1 MPTRRQFLQ
10 TAAALASTSLLT
22 RTAAAQP
29 AVSLP
34 VPGVLGLE
42 LYSVRHQMERDL
54 EGALKLVH
62 SWGFQQVEGGHFY
75 GRSAADFK
83 GLLDRYG
90 LEMQSMLVGYEA
102 LRDDM
107 ATVIR
112 HAKAVGTRMVGTAW
126 IPHQRPF
133 GRQHV
138 DTAIRDF
145 AVFGKALR
153 AEGIRF
159 FYHVHGYEFQP
170 DGGGTLMDTLVQNTP
185 ADLVDFQADVFWV
198 QRGGGDPAALL
209 TRYPKRFISLHLKDM
224 ARDLPTGDPTG
235 TAPDEACVVFGTGQ
249 IDFPAI
255 LRAALTAGVTH
266 YYIEDE
272 HPEADRQIPESLK
285 YLARLKV

>member
-10 TAAALASTSLLT
+10 TAAALASTPLLA

-34 VPGVLGLE
+34 VPGLLGLE
-42 LYSVRHQMERDL
+42 LYSVRHQMEKDL
-54 EGALKLVH
+54 TAALQLVR
-62 SWGFQQVEGGHFY
+62 SWGFRQVEGGNFY
-75 GRSAADFK
+75 GRSAAEFK
-83 GLLDRYG
+83 ALLDG
-90 LEMQSMLVGYEA
+90 HELEMQSMLVGYEA

-107 ATVIR
+107 ATIIR
-112 HAKAVGTRMVGTAW
+112 NAKTIGARMIGTAW

-145 AVFGKALR
+145 GTFGKALR
-153 AEGIRF
+153 AEGLRF

-170 DGGGTLMDTLVQNTP
+170 DGDGTLMDTLVKNTP

-209 TRYPKRFISLHLKDM
+209 TRYPKRFTSLHLKDM

-235 TAPDEACVVFGTGQ
+235 GAPDESCVVFGTGQ

-255 LRAALTAGVTH
+255 FRAAKASGVTH

-272 HPEADRQIPESLK
+272 HPESDKQIPQSLK
-285 YLARLKV
+285 YLASLKV